1 MSLETRKKRN
11 KNEFLN
17 KKKQKENHEM
27 KKLLCALLAA
37 LTLLAAVVP
46 AMAVDES
53 QSYLFELS
61 IDGSDTKRAATGDIV
76 TVALALKRTD
86 ADEGYTMYAMQ
97 DELCY
102 DPAFF
107 ELVENSVMT
116 AASIETTDIALRG
129 GMRAF
134 YMNFLSLGGGENWD
148 ASTMIGTFQ
157 LKVIGTSGS
166 SVIRNTEM
174 QVAVEG
180 GMDSYATTGR
190 DVTVVVTDECT
201 VRFESNGGT
210 FVPEQ
215 KVKLGQKVTRPED
228 PTKEGFALA
237 GWYSD
242 FDMTKEWDFGKDTV
256 RGSMTL
262 YAKWTELTQVP
273 ADNSGGQLPAWI
285 WFVLGAVLLV
295 IVLLLLLGRKTVRF
309 ETFGGTAIGSRKAKR
324 GEKLTRPPVPEKEG
338 CGFGGWYQDTA
349 CTKPW
354 DFDNDTV
361 KKSMTLYAKWL

>member
-1 MSLETRKKRN
+1 MTPR
-11 KNEFLN
+11 
-17 KKKQKENHEM
+17 
-27 KKLLCALLAA
+27 
-37 LTLLAAVVP
+37 
-46 AMAVDES
+46 
-53 QSYLFELS
+53 
-61 IDGSDTKRAATGDIV
+61 
-76 TVALALKRTD
+76 
-86 ADEGYTMYAMQ
+86 
-97 DELCY
+97 
-102 DPAFF
+102 FF

-180 GMDSYATTGR
+180 GMDSYAATGR

-210 FVPEQ
+210 SVPDQ

-242 FDMTKEWDFGKDTV
+242 FDMTREWDFDKDTV
-256 RGSMTL
+256 QGSMTL
-262 YAKWTELTQVP
+262 YAKWVD
-273 ADNSGGQLPAWI
+273 ASQLPSQGFHMPLWGWLA
-285 WFVLGAVLLV
+285 LGAVLLV
-295 IVLLLLLGRKTVRF
+295 VLLLLLLSRKTVKF
-309 ETFGGTAIGSRKAKR
+309 ETFGGTAIGSRKAKC
-324 GEKLTRPPVPEKEG
+324 GERLTRPPVPEKEG

-354 DFDNDTV
+354 DFDNDKV
-361 KKSMTLYAKWL
+361 EKSMTLYAKWL

>member
-1 MSLETRKKRN
+1 
-11 KNEFLN
+11 
-17 KKKQKENHEM
+17 M

-37 LTLLAAVVP
+37 LTLLAATVP

-61 IDGSDTKRAATGDIV
+61 IDGSDTKQAAPGDIV

-102 DPAFF
+102 DPEFF
-107 ELVENSVMT
+107 ELVENSAMT

-129 GMRAF
+129 GLRSF
-134 YMNFLSLGGGENWD
+134 YMNFVSMGGGENWD

-210 FVPEQ
+210 SVPEQ
-215 KVKLGQKVTRPED
+215 KVKLGQKVTRPEE

-242 FDMTKEWDFGKDTV
+242 FDMTKEWDFSKDTV
-256 RGSMTL
+256 QGSMTL
-262 YAKWTELTQVP
+262 YAKWVDP
-273 ADNSGGQLPAWI
+273 SQLPAGGFHMPLWGWI
-285 WFVLGAVLLV
+285 ALGAVLLG
-295 IVLLLLLGRKTVRF
+295 IVLLLLLSRKTVKF

-324 GEKLTRPPVPEKEG
+324 GEKLTRPPGPEKEG

-349 CTKPW
+349 CAKPW
-354 DFDNDTV
+354 DFDNDKV
-361 KKSMTLYAKWL
+361 EKSMTLYAKWL

>member
-1 MSLETRKKRN
+1 
-11 KNEFLN
+11 
-17 KKKQKENHEM
+17 
-27 KKLLCALLAA
+27 
-37 LTLLAAVVP
+37 
-46 AMAVDES
+46 
-53 QSYLFELS
+53 
-61 IDGSDTKRAATGDIV
+61 
-76 TVALALKRTD
+76 
-86 ADEGYTMYAMQ
+86 
-97 DELCY
+97 
-102 DPAFF
+102 
-107 ELVENSVMT
+107 
-116 AASIETTDIALRG
+116 
-129 GMRAF
+129 MRAF

-210 FVPEQ
+210 SVPDQ
-215 KVKLGQKVTRPED
+215 KVKLGQKVTRPEA

-242 FDMTKEWDFGKDTV
+242 FDMTREWDFDKDTV
-256 RGSMTL
+256 QGSMTL
-262 YAKWTELTQVP
+262 YAKWVD
-273 ADNSGGQLPAWI
+273 ASQLPAQGFHMPLWG
-285 WFVLGAVLLV
+285 WLTLGAVLLAV
-295 IVLLLLLGRKTVRF
+295 VLLLLLGRKTVRF
-309 ETFGGTAIGSRKAKR
+309 ETFGGTAIGSRKARR
-324 GEKLTRPPVPEKEG
+324 GERLTRPPVPEKEG

>member
-1 MSLETRKKRN
+1 MSLETREKRN

-46 AMAVDES
+46 VMAVDES

-61 IDGSDTKRAATGDIV
+61 IDGSDTKQAAPGDIV

-102 DPAFF
+102 DPEFF
-107 ELVENSVMT
+107 ELVENSAMT

-129 GMRAF
+129 GLRSF
-134 YMNFLSLGGGENWD
+134 YMNFVSMGGGENWD

-201 VRFESNGGT
+201 VRFESNGGSS
-210 FVPEQ
+210 VPDQ

-242 FDMTKEWDFGKDTV
+242 FDITQEWDFDKDTV
-256 RGSMTL
+256 QGSMTL
-262 YAKWTELTQVP
+262 YAKWVD
-273 ADNSGGQLPAWI
+273 ASQLPAQGFHMPLWG
-285 WFVLGAVLLV
+285 WLALGAVLLAV
-295 IVLLLLLGRKTVRF
+295 VLLLLLGRKTVKF
-309 ETFGGTAIGSRKAKR
+309 ETFGGTAAARPSAAR
-324 GEKLTRPPVPEKEG
+324 G
-338 CGFGGWYQDTA
+338 
-349 CTKPW
+349 
-354 DFDNDTV
+354 
-361 KKSMTLYAKWL
+361 